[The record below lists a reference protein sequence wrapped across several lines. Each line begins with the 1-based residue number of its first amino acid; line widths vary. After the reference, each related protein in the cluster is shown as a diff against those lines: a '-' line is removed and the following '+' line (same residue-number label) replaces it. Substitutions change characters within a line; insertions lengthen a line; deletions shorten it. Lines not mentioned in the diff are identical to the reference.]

1 MLILGDR
8 RVSFWY
14 DVHMAELF
22 GLLSGIIAV
31 YASIPYIL
39 DIIKGNTK
47 PQRAAWV
54 IFVTL
59 SAISFF
65 AQLAAGAT
73 NSLWFPLVLLIQAVI
88 IFGLSFKYG
97 MGGFSKFDLASL
109 FMAAIILII
118 WWLTSSAELAIIC
131 GVVVNTIG
139 KILVGAK
146 VYNHP
151 NTEYLPTWAWSVV
164 ASVFSILA
172 VGSFDWILILTPLQN
187 AITVGMIALLIVYRR
202 KAVVN

>member
-1 MLILGDR
+1 ML
-8 RVSFWY
+8 
-14 DVHMAELF
+14 ELF
-22 GLLSGIIAV
+22 GIISGIIAV
-31 YASIPYIL
+31 YASVPYII

-73 NSLWFPLVLLIQAVI
+73 NSLWLPFVLLVQAVI

-97 MGGFSKFDLASL
+97 MGGFSKFDIASL
-109 FMAAIILII
+109 IMAVIILII
-118 WWLTSSAELAIIC
+118 WWATSSAALAIIC

-139 KILVGAK
+139 KVLVAEK
-146 VYNHP
+146 VYKHP
-151 NTEYLPTWAWSVV
+151 STEYLPTWVWGVV
-164 ASVFSILA
+164 ASVFSVLA
-172 VGSFDWILILTPLQN
+172 VGSLNWILILAPLQN
-187 AITVGMIALLIVYRR
+187 AITVGMIAGLIVYRR
-202 KAVVN
+202 KVLAK